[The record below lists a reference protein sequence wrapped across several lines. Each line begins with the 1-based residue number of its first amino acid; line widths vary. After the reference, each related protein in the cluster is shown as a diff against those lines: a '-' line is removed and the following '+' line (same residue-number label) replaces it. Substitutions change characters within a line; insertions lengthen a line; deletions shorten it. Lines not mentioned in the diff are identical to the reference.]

1 MSKNAGKSEMKESNA
16 LMRDNIAKLE
26 ALGIPTIEAQKI
38 ALQNPELVGLL
49 EAEQLG
55 PSALEGMQED
65 PRLAGSRMSALEG
78 ITSFAEQ
85 GYDAESRALEEASLR
100 RAANLGMATMASGEQ
115 RLASEG
121 MSDSGSRLLNMQ
133 AAAQNAAETQ
143 SQAGLQMAANA
154 AAARRQALGQQA
166 DMASNMSA
174 QNLGMQ
180 EKKLSAA
187 DSIASFNAQ
196 NKQNV
201 NAQNL
206 GARQNIANQ
215 KTANV
220 NQQEIYNKG
229 LQQQKFQ
236 NEVAKAGGVSQ
247 ANTAMA
253 GNLQQQA
260 AAAQQ
265 AQQALTSSIIGA
277 GTSVAGAYAGK
288 K

>member
-1 MSKNAGKSEMKESNA
+1 MSKNAGKSEMGQSNDIMKA
-16 LMRDNIAKLE
+16 NIARLE
-26 ALGIPTIEAQKI
+26 AIGIPTIEAQKI
-38 ALQNPELVGLL
+38 ALQSPELVGLL

-65 PRLAGSRMSALEG
+65 PRLAGSKMSALEG
-78 ITSFAEQ
+78 ITGIANQ

-100 RAANLGMATMASGEQ
+100 KAANLGMATMASGEQ

-121 MSDSGSRLLNMQ
+121 RLDSGSRLLNMQ
-133 AAAQNAAETQ
+133 AAAQGAADTQ

-154 AAARRQALGQQA
+154 SAARRDALAQQA
-166 DMASNMSA
+166 NMASSMSA
-174 QNLGMQ
+174 QDLGMQ
-180 EKKLSAA
+180 EKRMSAQDA
-187 DSIASFNAQ
+187 ISQFNSQ

>member
-16 LMRDNIAKLE
+16 LMRDNVARLE
-26 ALGIPTIEAQKI
+26 ALGVPTVEAQRI
-38 ALQNPELVGLL
+38 ALQSPELVGLL

-78 ITSFAEQ
+78 ITGFAEQ

-121 MSDSGSRLLNMQ
+121 ALDSGARLLNMQ

-166 DMASNMSA
+166 DMASSMSA

-187 DSIASFNAQ
+187 DAIASFNSQ
-196 NKQNV
+196 NKQSV

-206 GARQNIANQ
+206 ASRQNIANQ
-215 KTANV
+215 RTANA
-220 NQQEIYNKG
+220 NQAEIYNKG
-229 LQQQKFQ
+229 LIQQKFQ
-236 NEVAKAGGVSQ
+236 NDVQKAGGVAQ

-253 GNLQQQA
+253 GNLQQQGQA
-260 AAAQQ
+260 KAQGQ
-265 AQQALTSSIIGA
+265 ADQTNAIIGA
-277 GTSVAGAYAGK
+277 GAKIAAG
-288 K
+288 